1 MKQEVKVTLVQDR
14 ISYGIFSHNNNSIL
28 LHILFFN
35 ERFLTLK
42 EVVTQLVERSLQT
55 PQIHSSNLFIGKF
68 YLLSIVGIENTK
80 IKKTEA

>member
-42 EVVTQLVERSLQT
+42 EVVTQLVERSLPT
-55 PQIHSSNLFIGKF
+55 PENRG
-68 YLLSIVGIENTK
+68 SIQSLANF
-80 IKKTEA
+80 